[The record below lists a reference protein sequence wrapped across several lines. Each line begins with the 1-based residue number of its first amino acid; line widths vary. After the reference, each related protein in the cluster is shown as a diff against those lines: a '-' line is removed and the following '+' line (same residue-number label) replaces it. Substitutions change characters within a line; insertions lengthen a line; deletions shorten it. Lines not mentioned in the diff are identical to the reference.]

1 MRGKTVRMVG
11 DGINDTPALAS
22 ADCAAAM
29 GGGSDIAIEAAG
41 VLLPVEPPQKMYRFA
56 KKTIQNN
63 PHPGL
68 CGGIFAC

>member
-1 MRGKTVRMVG
+1 MRGSTVRMVG

-41 VLLPVEPPQKMYRFA
+41 VLLPSGDRKKCIGSQKNDT
-56 KKTIQNN
+56 K
-63 PHPGL
+63 
-68 CGGIFAC
+68 